1 MRALFDRRLTDP
13 TADEVAETLRACVAT
28 ANAGT
33 VGDLAPFDADA
44 AGERL
49 LQQASGHAA
58 LTGDAVASLTAGEI
72 ARLSVAWWTSP
83 SGRKLVRIRGWRE
96 IERRGPQYSPELYAF
111 HQTERELAARPVI
124 WHLEPER
131 VVETFTAGDPEWV
144 AVCGCGVAGSAESLG
159 WHHGMCGPCADRVAE
174 YGVEA
179 VRHAP
184 GLLTADNFE
193 PRDVVFSG
201 NGRFVV
207 ATGYNEAG
215 SDEQARVWD
224 TPTGALKGDFVSV
237 APVDLRPVASPDGRY
252 VFFGVDGTAG
262 PFLVF
267 PECELWAR
275 GELTRMPVSA
285 AYWTGRPNQ
294 VLVQAGVHLYL
305 VAADS
310 GSVRPAARPSDGRAR
325 LCALHPHPERPRAV
339 FAHNGNSTVTRIR
352 DDGTLIEEWRFLL
365 GHGRLDRTG
374 MWNGGPQIV
383 RFSPDGERILFV
395 RGTEV
400 ELRLPERSKAL
411 QQVEFPRTILDA
423 HFSGC
428 GEWVYFLTDAGIHV
442 CHLGMLANV
451 RARLRWH
458 VGAAARMAVSPDGRT
473 LATAGPEGVKLWA
486 VETLLPLLE

>member
-58 LTGDAVASLTAGEI
+58 LTGDAIASLTAGEI

-83 SGRKLVRIRGWRE
+83 SGRKLVRVRGWRE
-96 IERRGPQYSPELYAF
+96 AERRGPQYSPELYAF

-144 AVCGCGVAGSAESLG
+144 AVCGCGAAGSAESLG

-174 YGVEA
+174 YGLDA
-179 VRHAP
+179 VTHTP
-184 GLLTADNFE
+184 GRLTADNFE
-193 PRDVVFSG
+193 PRDVVFTG
-201 NGRFVV
+201 DGKCVV
-207 ATGYNEAG
+207 ACGNEQIYAWDAATGVLRQ
-215 SDEQARVWD
+215 QASYSYYTHDATAEFRL
-224 TPTGALKGDFVSV
+224 A
-237 APVDLRPVASPDGRY
+237 ASPVSRSVFATDGGILTPAESR
-252 VFFGVDGTAG
+252 AEW
-262 PFLVF
+262 PFSFDL
-267 PECELWAR
+267 EAR
-275 GELTRMPVSA
+275 ET
-285 AYWTGRPNQ
+285 YWTGRPHEL
-294 VLVQAGVHLYL
+294 LVQSAGNRLYL
-305 VAADS
+305 ADS
-310 GSVRPAARPSDGRAR
+310 YGGHARELARPFDSRAR
-325 LCALHPHPERPRAV
+325 LCALHPHAERPRAV
-339 FAHNGNSTVTRIR
+339 FAWNGNAAVIRVR

-365 GHGRLDRTG
+365 GHGRVDRTG

-423 HFSGC
+423 HFSGD

-442 CHLGMLANV
+442 CHLGMLANT